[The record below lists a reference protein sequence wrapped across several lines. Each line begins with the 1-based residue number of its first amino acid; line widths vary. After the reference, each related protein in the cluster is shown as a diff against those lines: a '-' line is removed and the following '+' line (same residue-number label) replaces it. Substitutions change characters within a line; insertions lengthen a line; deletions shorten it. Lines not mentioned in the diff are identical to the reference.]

1 MSGLIGQHNTC
12 TGKEFFSDVKWVMLY
27 RHDSAS
33 LLIVNADDTQ
43 LYLPEAA
50 RLHTSNS
57 SAEWPT

>member
-1 MSGLIGQHNTC
+1 MSGLTWATQYLYRKRI
-12 TGKEFFSDVKWVMLY
+12 FSDVKWVMLY
-27 RHDSAS
+27 RHYSAS